1 MNRKC
6 AITLVLSIVWAD
18 FFAHIQILT
27 WSINSK
33 RSHSRPIFSDGE
45 LAENELEV
53 DGDDDEAEE
62 DSLYEEQL
70 EDEVEEMAGE
80 IDFVKK
86 VMEKDVDD
94 DEIDKSIVESEASFV
109 EQDEKREKNGK
120 KGKARKKGEPWW
132 NIIFFSHSWKIFRLC
147 STMSQCPH
155 PFKTLKKNHS

>member
-1 MNRKC
+1 M
-6 AITLVLSIVWAD
+6 
-18 FFAHIQILT
+18 
-27 WSINSK
+27 
-33 RSHSRPIFSDGE
+33 
-45 LAENELEV
+45 EV

-120 KGKARKKGEPWW
+120 KGKARKKGEPW
-132 NIIFFSHSWKIFRLC
+132 
-147 STMSQCPH
+147 
-155 PFKTLKKNHS
+155 